1 MDDVLARSI
10 AAGPELPDNTIHG
23 IVEMVPNVVLPDP
36 YDRPSVTFQLSSIA
50 LVSRHVTINFIAP
63 VLPVCRRLLIV
74 LRALVPKTT
83 IDKYGDSFCR
93 KVNIRFAREPV
104 FDPVRFLLRGR
115 RSTGL

>member
-10 AAGPELPDNTIHG
+10 EAGPELPDNTIHG

-36 YDRPSVTFQLSSIA
+36 YDRPSGTFQLSSIA

-63 VLPVCRRLLIV
+63 VLPVCRRLLVV

-83 IDKYGDSFCR
+83 IDKYGDPFCR
-93 KVNIRFAREPV
+93 KVNIRLGREPV
-104 FDPVRFLLRGR
+104 FDPVSITPRPKRFA
-115 RSTGL
+115 